1 MSRKRNKVVIAQSK
15 GPVIALSSKPF
26 TFNFNFLPV
35 PLRGTYGTRGNLEK
49 SGFRFSMKAFFPSLA
64 SSDM

>member
-15 GPVIALSSKPF
+15 GPVIELSSKPF
-26 TFNFNFLPV
+26 TFNFLPV

-49 SGFRFSMKAFFPSLA
+49 SGFRFSTKAFFPSFA